1 MASATAGS
9 CVGAVVPVPFTTNR
23 KETTPM
29 SPMLNEM
36 LVKEVVP
43 RLRNAARSIPKIGCE
58 DDEEI
63 VQDAT
68 LMAAK
73 MMDSAEK
80 SGRTFTAGN
89 ISYYTERAARSGRRS
104 YYSGRS
110 DVYSPGCQ
118 IDGHAIHEHLDDDV
132 EFESGDFGTLHDI
145 ISPFDPNSHEADPAE
160 EAGRNLD
167 WQAFVASHSPRHR
180 IAILVLVDGGTMR
193 EAGKRCGLKD
203 SAALVLKRRIAADLI
218 EFFGEDVIRRLI
230 DGMRPGWES
239 DLRMTR
245 ERHLCHARISGN
257 NPRQTVS
264 A

>member
-1 MASATAGS
+1 
-9 CVGAVVPVPFTTNR
+9 
-23 KETTPM
+23 
-29 SPMLNEM
+29 MLQEM

-43 RLRNAARSIPKIGCE
+43 RLRNAARSMPKIGCE

-118 IDGHAIHEHLDDDV
+118 IDGHAIHEHLDDEI
-132 EFESGDFGTLHDI
+132 EFDSGDYGTLHDI
-145 ISPFDPNSHEADPAE
+145 ISPFDPNSHEVDPAE
-160 EAGRNLD
+160 TAGRDID
-167 WQAFVASHSPRHR
+167 WQIFLESHPPRYRTALCALVA
-180 IAILVLVDGGTMR
+180 GETMR

-203 SAALVLKRRIAADLI
+203 SAALVLKRRIAADLV
-218 EFFGEDVIRRLI
+218 EYFGEDIIRRLMN
-230 DGMRPGWES
+230 GMRPNWDS

-245 ERHLCHARISGN
+245 ERHLCHASISGN
-257 NPRQTVS
+257 NPRKTVS

>member
-1 MASATAGS
+1 
-9 CVGAVVPVPFTTNR
+9 
-23 KETTPM
+23 M

-36 LVKEVVP
+36 LVCEVVP

-68 LMAAK
+68 LMAAR

-80 SGRTFTAGN
+80 AGRTFTAGN

-118 IDGHAIHEHLDDDV
+118 IDGKARHERMDDEV
-132 EFESGDFGTLHDI
+132 EFDAGDYGTLHDI

-167 WQAFVASHSPRHR
+167 WQAFLAAHPPRHR
-180 IAILVLVDGGTMR
+180 TAILVLVDGGTMR
-193 EAGKRCGLKD
+193 EAGLRCGLKD
-203 SAALVLKRRIAADLI
+203 SAALKLKRQIATDLI

-230 DGMRPGWES
+230 DGMRPAWDAGLQAS
-239 DLRMTR
+239 RH
-245 ERHLCHARISGN
+245 RHLNLVSLGTINVTRIEPS
-257 NPRQTVS
+257 
-264 A
+264 

>member
-1 MASATAGS
+1 
-9 CVGAVVPVPFTTNR
+9 
-23 KETTPM
+23 M
-29 SPMLNEM
+29 SPLLEEM

-43 RLRNAARSIPKIGCE
+43 RLRSAARSIQKIGCE
-58 DDEEI
+58 DDDEI
-63 VQDAT
+63 IQDAT

-73 MMDSAEK
+73 MMDSAERAGHK
-80 SGRTFTAGN
+80 FTAGN
-89 ISYYTERAARSGRRS
+89 MAYYAAKAARSGRRS

-118 IDGHAIHEHLDDDV
+118 IDGHAIHEHLDDEI
-132 EFESGDFGTLHDI
+132 EFDSGDFGTLHDI
-145 ISPFDPNSHEADPAE
+145 ISPFGPNSHEVDPADT
-160 EAGRNLD
+160 AGREID
-167 WQAFVASHSPRHR
+167 WQSFLESHPPRYRTALCALVA
-180 IAILVLVDGGTMR
+180 GETMR

-203 SAALVLKRRIAADLI
+203 SAALVLKRRIAADLV
-218 EFFGEDVIRRLI
+218 EFFGEDVIMRLL

-245 ERHLCHARISGN
+245 ERHLCQTSLSGN

>member
-1 MASATAGS
+1 
-9 CVGAVVPVPFTTNR
+9 
-23 KETTPM
+23 M
-29 SPMLNEM
+29 SPMLDEM

-73 MMDSAEK
+73 MMESAEK
-80 SGRTFTAGN
+80 AGRTFTAGN

-118 IDGHAIHEHLDDDV
+118 IDGHARHERMDDEV
-132 EFESGDFGTLHDI
+132 EFESGDYGTLHDVI
-145 ISPFDPNSHEADPAE
+145 APFDPNSHEADPAE
-160 EAGRNLD
+160 EAARNLD
-167 WQAFVASHSPRHR
+167 WESFLASHPPRHR
-180 IAILVLVDGGTMR
+180 VAILVLVDGGTMR
-193 EAGKRCGLKD
+193 EAGLRCGLKD
-203 SAALVLKRRIAADLI
+203 SAAMKLKRQIAADLI

-230 DGMRPGWES
+230 DGRRPAWDAGLQAS
-239 DLRMTR
+239 RH
-245 ERHLCHARISGN
+245 RHLNLVSLGTISAIL
-257 NPRQTVS
+257 PEP

>member
-1 MASATAGS
+1 
-9 CVGAVVPVPFTTNR
+9 
-23 KETTPM
+23 M

-36 LVKEVVP
+36 LVNEVVP
-43 RLRNAARSIPKIGCE
+43 RLRNAARSIPKIGSE

-89 ISYYTERAARSGRRS
+89 MAYYATKAARHGRRS

-118 IDGHAIHEHLDDDV
+118 IDGHAIHEHLDDEI
-132 EFESGDFGTLHDI
+132 EFDSGDFGTLHDI
-145 ISPFDPNSHEADPAE
+145 ISPFDPNSHEADPAD
-160 EAGRNLD
+160 AAARNLD
-167 WQAFVASHSPRHR
+167 WELYLASHPPRHR
-180 IAILVLVDGGTMR
+180 IAILVLVQGGTMR

-203 SAALVLKRRIAADLI
+203 SAALNLKRRISADLI
-218 EFFGEDVIRRLI
+218 EFFGEEVIQRLLH
-230 DGMRPGWES
+230 GMRPAWDAGLQAS
-239 DLRMTR
+239 
-245 ERHLCHARISGN
+245 RHRHQCHTGSPATSEDNQPCPVR
-257 NPRQTVS
+257 
-264 A
+264 